1 MDRPQTMNHRRRII
15 DRAAQQSDT
24 MQLSAFGEKFAASSG
39 ISGLMEDLGTAL
51 VDDPSLLFM
60 GGGNPGRIDAVEK
73 LFAERLQQLL
83 QDRDRRLQLFGVY
96 QSPQGDRS
104 FRDELAAYLRKRC
117 GWNVGPQHIA
127 VANGSQSAF
136 FVLSNLFAGAM
147 HDGGE
152 RHIHLPLSPEYVGYR
167 DIGLAQPFYTATAPR
182 IERLEEG
189 QFKYHVDITALDLP
203 SSTAALCISRPSNPT
218 GNVVADPEIEAL
230 DALARARGVPLII
243 DGAYGQPFPAL
254 VYGEPTP
261 FWNENTILMLSL
273 SKLGLPGARTGR
285 VVARPEIAQAF
296 ARANTVLSLASG
308 TLGPQLLRGMLS
320 DGSLDALC
328 RDSIHPFYAT
338 RRQLAL
344 DAVAASRGDLPVWVH
359 RPEGAFFL
367 WLWCEGLP
375 IDSLE
380 LYQRLKARGVIVLP
394 GNDFFIGTPDDWTH
408 RHECLRLSYAGD
420 PATIE
425 KGIAVVM
432 DELRRAYAGE

>member
-1 MDRPQTMNHRRRII
+1 MNHRRRIT
-15 DRAAQQSDT
+15 DGATWQSDN

-60 GGGNPGRIDAVEK
+60 GGGNPGRIDAVEA
-73 LFAERLQQLL
+73 LFARRLQRIL
-83 QDRDRRLQLFGVY
+83 DDPERRLQLFGVY
-96 QSPQGDRS
+96 QSPQGDRG
-104 FRDELAAYLRKRC
+104 FRAELAAYLRSRF
-117 GWNVGPQHIA
+117 GWDLGPEHIA

-136 FVLSNLFAGAM
+136 FVLSNLFAGSM
-147 HDGGE
+147 RDGGE

-167 DIGLAQPFYTATAPR
+167 DIGLSSTFYTATPPR

-189 QFKYHVDITALDLP
+189 LFKYHVDLPALELP
-203 SSTAALCISRPSNPT
+203 KSSGALCISRPSNPT
-218 GNVVADPEIEAL
+218 GNVVADSEIAAL
-230 DALARARGVPLII
+230 DALAQARGIPLII

-254 VYGEPTP
+254 VYDEPTP
-261 FWNENTILMLSL
+261 FWNDNTVLMLSL
-273 SKLGLPGARTGR
+273 SKLGLPGARTGII
-285 VVARPEIAQAF
+285 VARPEIARAF

-308 TLGPQLLRGMLS
+308 TLGPQLLRGMLG
-320 DGSLDALC
+320 DGSLDKLC
-328 RDSIHPFYAT
+328 EDSIRPFYAA

-394 GNDFFIGTPDDWTH
+394 GNDFFIGTPDDWSH
-408 RHECLRLSYAGD
+408 RRECLRLSYAGD

-425 KGIAVVM
+425 QGIALTM
-432 DELRRAYAGE
+432 DEVRRAYAGA